1 METEPSQR
9 EIMTQC
15 VFFQNKMAS
24 DQLGLIQQVE
34 NFEILPESVVL
45 QNEENEEIVE
55 KAVEAMMKVSP
66 VQIQQ
71 EYYENLGDCD
81 WVK

>member
-1 METEPSQR
+1 
-9 EIMTQC
+9 
-15 VFFQNKMAS
+15 MALDHS
-24 DQLGLIQQVE
+24 GLLRQVE
-34 NFEILPESVVL
+34 LHETQPEKILLQSESS
-45 QNEENEEIVE
+45 ENVE
-55 KAVEAMMKVSP
+55 AAVDSLEAMMKMSP

>member
-1 METEPSQR
+1 MAAEKSGLLQVGTIET
-9 EIMTQC
+9 
-15 VFFQNKMAS
+15 
-24 DQLGLIQQVE
+24 QL
-34 NFEILPESVVL
+34 ESEYL
-45 QNEENEEIVE
+45 HNGNGHAELAE
-55 KAVEAMMKVSP
+55 EAMVQLSP

>member
-1 METEPSQR
+1 
-9 EIMTQC
+9 
-15 VFFQNKMAS
+15 MAS
-24 DQLGLIQQVE
+24 KHLGIIKEVE
-34 NFEILPESVVL
+34 SFEVLPEAVTL
-45 QNEENEEIVE
+45 PDETDQNVE
-55 KAVEAMMKVSP
+55 TAVEAMMTVSP

>member
-1 METEPSQR
+1 
-9 EIMTQC
+9 
-15 VFFQNKMAS
+15 MAS

-45 QNEENEEIVE
+45 QNEDSPNVE
-55 KAVEAMMKVSP
+55 KAVEAMMQVSP